1 MKRLIM
7 MSLMATCCLTTVLAQ
22 KTVVSQKDQKEEP
35 FNVVEDMPAFPGGM
49 EAMMEFLIENV
60 KYPADAKKQKVD
72 GRVLVNFVVE
82 KDGSITEVKV
92 IKPTFPS
99 LDAEAVRVVKA
110 MPKWKPGYQKGQ
122 AVRVQFTMPINFS
135 LK

>member
-7 MSLMATCCLTTVLAQ
+7 MSLMAICCLTTVLAQ
-22 KTVVSQKDQKEEP
+22 KTVVSQKDQKEDP

-49 EAMMEFLIENV
+49 EAMIQFISSNI

-92 IKPTFPS
+92 IKPAFPS
-99 LDAEAVRVVKA
+99 LDAEAIRVVKA
-110 MPKWKPGYQKGQ
+110 MPKWKPGYQNGK
-122 AVRVQFTMPINFS
+122 AVRVLFTLPISFN

>member
-7 MSLMATCCLTTVLAQ
+7 MSLMAICCLTTVLAQ
-22 KTVVSQKDQKEEP
+22 KTVVSQKDQKEDP

-49 EAMMEFLIENV
+49 EAMIQFISSNI

-92 IKPTFPS
+92 IKPAFPS

-110 MPKWKPGYQKGQ
+110 MPKWKPGYQNGK
-122 AVRVQFTMPINFS
+122 AVRVKFTMPINFS

>member
-7 MSLMATCCLTTVLAQ
+7 MSLMAICCLTTVLAQ

-49 EAMMEFLIENV
+49 EAMIQFLSSNIQ
-60 KYPADAKKQKVD
+60 YPADAQKQKVD

-92 IKPTFPS
+92 IKPAFPS
-99 LDAEAVRVVKA
+99 LDAEAIRVVKA
-110 MPKWKPGYQKGQ
+110 MPKWKPGYQRGQ

>member
-1 MKRLIM
+1 MKRLII

-35 FNVVEDMPAFPGGM
+35 FDVVEDMPAFPGGM
-49 EAMMEFLIENV
+49 EAMIQFISNNIQ
-60 KYPADAKKQKVD
+60 YPADAQKQKVD

>member
-1 MKRLIM
+1 MKRLIL
-7 MSLMATCCLTTVLAQ
+7 MSLMAICCLTTVLAQ

-49 EAMMEFLIENV
+49 DAMIQFLSSNIQ
-60 KYPADAKKQKVD
+60 YPADAQKQKVD

-92 IKPTFPS
+92 IKPAFPS
-99 LDAEAVRVVKA
+99 LDAEAIRVVKA
-110 MPKWKPGYQKGQ
+110 MPKWKPGYQNGQ
-122 AVRVQFTMPINFS
+122 AVRVQFAMPINFS

>member
-1 MKRLIM
+1 MKRLIL
-7 MSLMATCCLTTVLAQ
+7 MSLMAICCLTTVLAQ

-49 EAMMEFLIENV
+49 EAMIQFLSSNIQ
-60 KYPADAKKQKVD
+60 YPADAQKQKVD

-92 IKPTFPS
+92 VKPGFPS

-110 MPKWKPGYQKGQ
+110 MPKWKPGYQNGR
-122 AVRVQFTMPINFS
+122 AVRVLFTLPINFS

>member
-1 MKRLIM
+1 MKRLIF

-35 FNVVEDMPAFPGGM
+35 FDVVEDMPAFPGGM
-49 EAMMEFLIENV
+49 EAMIQFISNNIQ
-60 KYPADAKKQKVD
+60 YPADAQKQKVD

>member
-1 MKRLIM
+1 MKRLII

-35 FNVVEDMPAFPGGM
+35 FDVVEDMPAFPGGM
-49 EAMMEFLIENV
+49 EAMIQFISSNIQ
-60 KYPADAKKQKVD
+60 YPADAQKQKVD

-92 IKPTFPS
+92 VKPTFPS

-110 MPKWKPGYQKGQ
+110 MPKWKPGYQRGQ

>member
-7 MSLMATCCLTTVLAQ
+7 MSLIATCCLTTVLAQ
-22 KTVVSQKDQKEEP
+22 KTVISQKDQKEEP
-35 FNVVEDMPAFPGGM
+35 FNVVEDMPAFPGGI
-49 EAMMEFLIENV
+49 EAMIQFLSSNI

-72 GRVLVNFVVE
+72 GRVLVKFVVE

-92 IKPTFPS
+92 IKPAFPS
-99 LDAEAVRVVKA
+99 LDAEAIRVVKA
-110 MPKWKPGYQKGQ
+110 MPKWKPGYQNGQ
-122 AVRVQFTMPINFS
+122 AVRVQFAMPINFS

>member
-1 MKRLIM
+1 MKRLIF

-22 KTVVSQKDQKEEP
+22 KTVVSQKDQKEDP
-35 FNVVEDMPAFPGGM
+35 FNVVEDMPEFPDGI
-49 EAMMEFLIENV
+49 EAMIKFISNNIQ
-60 KYPADAKKQKVD
+60 YPADAKKQKVD

>member
-7 MSLMATCCLTTVLAQ
+7 MSLMAICCLTTVLAQ
-22 KTVVSQKDQKEEP
+22 KTVVSQKDQKEDP

-49 EAMMEFLIENV
+49 EAMIQFISSNI

-99 LDAEAVRVVKA
+99 LDAEAIRVVKA
-110 MPKWKPGYQKGQ
+110 MPKWKPGYQRGQ

>member
-49 EAMMEFLIENV
+49 EAMIVYLSSNI

-72 GRVLVNFVVE
+72 GRVLVKFVVE

-92 IKPTFPS
+92 IKPAFPS
-99 LDAEAVRVVKA
+99 LDAEAIRVVKA
-110 MPKWKPGYQKGQ
+110 MPKWKPGYQNGQ
-122 AVRVQFTMPINFS
+122 AVRVQFAMPINFS

>member
-1 MKRLIM
+1 MKRLIL
-7 MSLMATCCLTTVLAQ
+7 MSLMAICCLTTVLAQ
-22 KTVVSQKDQKEEP
+22 KTVVSQKDQKEDP

-49 EAMMEFLIENV
+49 EAMIQFISSNI

-72 GRVLVNFVVE
+72 GRVLVKFVVE

-92 IKPTFPS
+92 IKPAFPS
-99 LDAEAVRVVKA
+99 LDAEAIRVVKA
-110 MPKWKPGYQKGQ
+110 MPKWKPGYQNGK

>member
-7 MSLMATCCLTTVLAQ
+7 MSLMAICCLTTVLAQ
-22 KTVVSQKDQKEEP
+22 KTVVSQKDQKEDP

-49 EAMMEFLIENV
+49 EAMIQFISSNI

-92 IKPTFPS
+92 IKPAFPS
-99 LDAEAVRVVKA
+99 LDAEAIRVVKA
-110 MPKWKPGYQKGQ
+110 TPKWKPGYQNGR
-122 AVRVQFTMPINFS
+122 AVRVLFTLPINFS

>member
-1 MKRLIM
+1 MKRLIF
-7 MSLMATCCLTTVLAQ
+7 MSLMAACCLTTVLAQ

-35 FNVVEDMPAFPGGM
+35 FDVVEDMPAFPGGM
-49 EAMMEFLIENV
+49 EAMIQFISNNIQ
-60 KYPADAKKQKVD
+60 YPADAQKQKVD

>member
-1 MKRLIM
+1 MKRLIV

-22 KTVVSQKDQKEEP
+22 KTVVSQKDQKETP
-35 FNVVEDMPAFPGGM
+35 FNEVEDKPAFPGGM
-49 EAMMEFLIENV
+49 EAMIQFFSTNIQ
-60 KYPADAKKQKVD
+60 YPADAKKQKID
-72 GRVLVNFVVE
+72 GRVLVNFVIE
-82 KDGSITEVKV
+82 KDGSITDVKV
-92 IKPTFPS
+92 MKPGFPS

-110 MPKWKPGYQKGQ
+110 MPKWKPGYQNGK

>member
-49 EAMMEFLIENV
+49 EAMIQFLSSNIQ
-60 KYPADAKKQKVD
+60 YPADAKKQKVD

-82 KDGSITEVKV
+82 KDGSITEIKV
-92 IKPTFPS
+92 PKPGFPS
-99 LDAEAVRVVKA
+99 LDAEAIRVVKV
-110 MPKWKPGYQKGQ
+110 MPKWKPGYQRGQ

-135 LK
+135 LE

>member
-1 MKRLIM
+1 
-7 MSLMATCCLTTVLAQ
+7 
-22 KTVVSQKDQKEEP
+22 
-35 FNVVEDMPAFPGGM
+35 M
-49 EAMMEFLIENV
+49 EAMIQFISNHIQ
-60 KYPADAKKQKVD
+60 YPADAQKQKVD

-99 LDAEAVRVVKA
+99 LDAEAIRVVKA
-110 MPKWKPGYQKGQ
+110 MSKWKPGYQNGK

>member
-49 EAMMEFLIENV
+49 EAMIEYLSSNI
-60 KYPADAKKQKVD
+60 KYPADAQKQKVD

-82 KDGSITEVKV
+82 KDGSITEVNV
-92 IKPTFPS
+92 VKPGFPS

-110 MPKWKPGYQKGQ
+110 MPKWKPGYQRGQ

>member
-7 MSLMATCCLTTVLAQ
+7 MSLMAICCLTTVLAQ
-22 KTVVSQKDQKEEP
+22 KTVVSQKDQKEDP
-35 FNVVEDMPAFPGGM
+35 FKVVEDMPAFPGGM
-49 EAMMEFLIENV
+49 EAMIQFISSNI
-60 KYPADAKKQKVD
+60 KYPADVKKQKVD

-92 IKPTFPS
+92 IKPAFPS

-110 MPKWKPGYQKGQ
+110 MPKWKPGYQNGK

>member
-1 MKRLIM
+1 MKRLIC

-35 FNVVEDMPAFPGGM
+35 FDVVEDMPAFPGGM
-49 EAMMEFLIENV
+49 EAMIQFISNNIQ
-60 KYPADAKKQKVD
+60 YPADAQKQKVD

>member
-7 MSLMATCCLTTVLAQ
+7 MSLMAICCLTTVLAQ
-22 KTVVSQKDQKEEP
+22 KTVASQKDQKEEP

-49 EAMMEFLIENV
+49 EAMMAFLIENV
-60 KYPADAKKQKVD
+60 KYPADAQKQKVD

-82 KDGSITEVKV
+82 KDGSITEIKV
-92 IKPTFPS
+92 LKPGFPS
-99 LDAEAVRVVKA
+99 LDAEAIRVVKA
-110 MPKWKPGYQKGQ
+110 MPKWKPGYQRGQ
-122 AVRVQFTMPINFS
+122 AVRVQFTLPITFR

>member
-1 MKRLIM
+1 
-7 MSLMATCCLTTVLAQ
+7 MATCCLTTVLAQ

-35 FNVVEDMPAFPGGM
+35 FDVVEDMPAFPGGM
-49 EAMMEFLIENV
+49 EAMIQFISSNIQ
-60 KYPADAKKQKVD
+60 YRADGQKQKVD

-92 IKPTFPS
+92 VKPTFPS
-99 LDAEAVRVVKA
+99 LDAEAIRVVKA
-110 MPKWKPGYQKGQ
+110 MPKWKPGYQRGQ

>member
-1 MKRLIM
+1 MKRLIF

-35 FNVVEDMPAFPGGM
+35 FDVVEDMPAFPGGM
-49 EAMMEFLIENV
+49 EAMIQFISNNIQ
-60 KYPADAKKQKVD
+60 YPADAQKQKVD

-99 LDAEAVRVVKA
+99 LDAEAIRVVKA
-110 MPKWKPGYQKGQ
+110 MPKWKPGYQNGK

>member
-7 MSLMATCCLTTVLAQ
+7 MSLMAICCLTTVLAQ
-22 KTVVSQKDQKEEP
+22 KTVVSQKDQKEDP

-49 EAMMEFLIENV
+49 EAMSQFISSNI

-92 IKPTFPS
+92 IKPAFPS
-99 LDAEAVRVVKA
+99 LDAEAIRVVKA
-110 MPKWKPGYQKGQ
+110 MPKWKPGYQNGQ

>member
-1 MKRLIM
+1 MKRLII

-35 FNVVEDMPAFPGGM
+35 FDVVEDMPAFPGGM
-49 EAMMEFLIENV
+49 EAMIQFISSNIQ
-60 KYPADAKKQKVD
+60 YPADAQKQKVD

-82 KDGSITEVKV
+82 KDGSIIEVKV
-92 IKPTFPS
+92 VKPTFPS
-99 LDAEAVRVVKA
+99 LDAEAIRVVKA
-110 MPKWKPGYQKGQ
+110 MPKWKPGYQRGQ

>member
-1 MKRLIM
+1 MKRLIL
-7 MSLMATCCLTTVLAQ
+7 MSLMAICSLTTVLAQ

-49 EAMMEFLIENV
+49 QALMAFLIENIQ
-60 KYPADAKKQKVD
+60 YPADAQKQKVD

-92 IKPTFPS
+92 LKPGFPS
-99 LDAEAVRVVKA
+99 LDAEAIRVVKA
-110 MPKWKPGYQKGQ
+110 MPKWKPGYQNGQ
-122 AVRVQFTMPINFS
+122 PVRVQYTVPINFS

>member
-7 MSLMATCCLTTVLAQ
+7 MSLMAICSLTTVLAQ

-49 EAMMEFLIENV
+49 EAMSQFISSNI

-72 GRVLVNFVVE
+72 GRVLVKFVVE

-92 IKPTFPS
+92 IKPAFPS
-99 LDAEAVRVVKA
+99 LDAEAIRVVKA
-110 MPKWKPGYQKGQ
+110 MPKWKPGYQNGQ
-122 AVRVQFTMPINFS
+122 AVRVQFAMPINFS

>member
-7 MSLMATCCLTTVLAQ
+7 MSLMAICCLTTVLAQ
-22 KTVVSQKDQKEEP
+22 KTVVSQKDQKEDP

-49 EAMMEFLIENV
+49 EAMIQFISSNI

-92 IKPTFPS
+92 IKPAFPS
-99 LDAEAVRVVKA
+99 LDAEAIRVVKA
-110 MPKWKPGYQKGQ
+110 MPKWKPGYQNGK
-122 AVRVQFTMPINFS
+122 AVRVKFTMPINFS

>member
-1 MKRLIM
+1 MKRLIL
-7 MSLMATCCLTTVLAQ
+7 MSLMAICSLTTVLAQ

-49 EAMMEFLIENV
+49 EAMIQFLSSNIQ
-60 KYPADAKKQKVD
+60 YPADAQKQKVD
-72 GRVLVNFVVE
+72 GRVLVKFVVE

-92 IKPTFPS
+92 IKPAFPS
-99 LDAEAVRVVKA
+99 LDAEAIRVVKA
-110 MPKWKPGYQKGQ
+110 MPKWKPGYQNGQ
-122 AVRVQFTMPINFS
+122 AVRVQFAMPINFS